1 MNRTWD
7 TASPHAHPTVHTIR
21 DVIDKL
27 SKTVFTSLADKIFD
41 ANAFQENPLDFVLDI
56 HVSNTLLGFFVV
68 GNAYDSVFRWDIDFI
83 LGKKMFKHLVISFL
97 QKRAAHCVSKDA
109 GTKLPRLFQHEHN
122 VQQGSPY
129 SAFVKIMKKK
139 IGIFLS

>member
-1 MNRTWD
+1 MRTPLF
-7 TASPHAHPTVHTIR
+7 TQSG
-21 DVIDKL
+21 
-27 SKTVFTSLADKIFD
+27 TSLTSFQKRYLHLLLMIANIFN

-83 LGKKMFKHLVISFL
+83 LGKKHFIISFL
-97 QKRAAHCVSKDA
+97 QKRAAHCVSKNA
-109 GTKLPRLFQHEHN
+109 CTKLPRLFQHEHN
-122 VQQGSPY
+122 VQQGLPN

-139 IGIFLS
+139 LATFCQDYT

>member
-1 MNRTWD
+1 MIAN
-7 TASPHAHPTVHTIR
+7 
-21 DVIDKL
+21 
-27 SKTVFTSLADKIFD
+27 IFN

-83 LGKKMFKHLVISFL
+83 LGKKHFIISFL
-97 QKRAAHCVSKDA
+97 QKRAAHCVSKNA

-122 VQQGSPY
+122 VQQGLPN

-139 IGIFLS
+139 NWPLFARIIHNTDSRSTVAFVHRIQTRLEQRGVIFPL